1 MSKNT
6 MELNKVS
13 TDNSKEINWINDAI
27 SKNYLKHYEFK
38 DFTNIQEIGS
48 GNFETL
54 YEFKLQ
60 HTVNFHDNI
69 RLYGITNLEIQNK
82 KLNSYMIVMD
92 YANGGTLQDYL
103 KIHFKD
109 LTWNDKLN
117 MALQLAYAVSTMH
130 EAGIVHCGLHSKKV
144 FVHQNSIKIG
154 DFGLSKRIGN
164 ESKSILYKIIPVGVL
179 LWIISCGYTPFNT
192 NGEYD
197 IGLAIEIS
205 QGLRESIIPETPSD
219 YAKLYTECWD
229 VEPDKRPSMQ
239 EVTNLIFLLGYF
251 NYCGICIEKNYEEAF
266 SLFSKAAEKN
276 YNLAKY
282 YIGLCHEFG
291 DGALKS
297 EEIAFQYYEEIANE
311 NHAAGEFKIGLFYD
325 KGIGVKKDSRMANYW
340 YKRAANNGSL
350 TAQFNLAMIYKK
362 GDQDNNKDYKKA
374 FEIFKQLAEKNYLRG
389 ISMLGYCYFNGI
401 GTNIN
406 NKKALELYKQAANL
420 GYSVAQYN
428 LASMYEHEDI
438 NQAIYWY
445 KRSAN
450 QGYPNAQSKL
460 ESLKVGS

>member
-1 MSKNT
+1 MISDKIIEIINISINEKNDDDIKIK
-6 MELNKVS
+6 ENILDYIN
-13 TDNSKEINWINDAI
+13 NSCKIN
-27 SKNYLKHYEFK
+27 L
-38 DFTNIQEIGS
+38 QEIYTWFL
-48 GNFETL
+48 NNN
-54 YEFKLQ
+54 Q
-60 HTVNFHDNI
+60 IN
-69 RLYGITNLEIQNK
+69 NK
-82 KLNSYMIVMD
+82 
-92 YANGGTLQDYL
+92 
-103 KIHFKD
+103 
-109 LTWNDKLN
+109 
-117 MALQLAYAVSTMH
+117 
-130 EAGIVHCGLHSKKV
+130 
-144 FVHQNSIKIG
+144 
-154 DFGLSKRIGN
+154 
-164 ESKSILYKIIPVGVL
+164 
-179 LWIISCGYTPFNT
+179 
-192 NGEYD
+192 
-197 IGLAIEIS
+197 
-205 QGLRESIIPETPSD
+205 
-219 YAKLYTECWD
+219 
-229 VEPDKRPSMQ
+229 
-239 EVTNLIFLLGYF
+239 TNLIFLLGYF

-340 YKRAANNGSL
+340 YKRAANNG
-350 TAQFNLAMIYKK
+350 
-362 GDQDNNKDYKKA
+362 
-374 FEIFKQLAEKNYLRG
+374 R